1 MVLLVRVA
9 NTGLLCSVM
18 RVCASVQE
26 EPSEEDTDIKR
37 IESWTVPTGDRS
49 RITWVKGQTH
59 NH

>member
-18 RVCASVQE
+18 RDCASVQE

-37 IESWTVPTGDRS
+37 IESWRNEFRPGIDPGS
-49 RITWVKGQTH
+49 PG
-59 NH
+59 